1 MFPQKL
7 TFQELTFPQK
17 LIFLILYLYLKMS
30 SIGLSISSIGLSML
44 YEILVAESKYE
55 CRGVEYRSRLKSVY
69 NQMLRE
75 HENHHEPT
83 YKLTKQCFN
92 KYIEALG
99 DSVRVLDPT
108 EIQSTDLELCY
119 GIHQYVFPKIPE
131 FTLLD
136 FKFLDRWNK
145 FYNVLP
151 AQFKQTERR
160 IKRMNEKQK
169 TYQMIKRRY
178 IKDSDSSSES
188 DESNIKSNDPILIT
202 EHDFYTLESSVTV
215 TGPTASNGPEDSS
228 STNTKGANEDTS
240 TVGPSTVTKNT
251 TTKDIKDTEGITGK
265 DTKDSED
272 IGNKETT
279 GTVGASTV
287 TEEHINIDENMDI
300 IDSNIIIPILTNKE
314 VEINEESIVFGM
326 MDEEKLNDWVSTTS
340 FDNYLQLFKLIYHY
354 DNTLDYFNTEI
365 NFPVTVT
372 GPTATNSTEDSTTVR
387 DTSTNGGTIGAS
399 TVTEGKG
406 ANNTF
411 TNLGKG
417 ANSMGTKCTTTN
429 STNSSNSSNSKYDM
443 LDIND
448 FYKKSN
454 PKVLSGNFLHN
465 LDHFDPNSIYGN
477 YYLPNSSI
485 TVTGPTATTGIGPTT
500 STILPGPTAT
510 TVTTVTSTNN
520 ITKDPIGASTVT
532 EGKGANST
540 AMECTNTKDSKGVN
554 TKETPIGVD
563 DEEVVEDISID
574 GPSTVTEDT
583 VMEEIYRIK
592 SYSINFMEVN
602 TKYYY
607 NSRGLFEVHSNAYI
621 KEPFIS
627 RIMKGNIEQNTGLYQ
642 ELQLLLKRIFSL
654 KRKITGNCLICSG
667 WNLLHGIAL
676 TFCEFCED
684 KIYNSDPSILL
695 KIYEIRRYLVSTVYP
710 IVGYNYNT
718 TNLFINSE
726 LIKDW
731 EHQLKLQN
739 VSIQSLINVGS
750 TFPKASLH
758 DSRFL
763 PNPILLPFNICN
775 TINTFQFPK
784 INHNTITN
792 NRTMDSR
799 DIVDSS
805 RTVDS
810 RDSVDTVDSMN
821 TVDPVDIENDK
832 EMDIEY
838 IKSEITT
845 PNNYTSSNINNTHSI
860 HTTSIQ
866 STSSLSSTQSI
877 NSSTSST
884 SSTSTN
890 SNSMNMIGYNLM
902 DIINYRRNYRGKLL
916 NDFFEDIY
924 NNYHSKLISQ
934 RSNQLIN
941 HYNYIIKSGLLPSTP
956 NIILNSSFDGDNIST
971 VVPTTVTPGKGA
983 NSTAMECTKGN
994 SSSTEDSSV
1003 SGTVGASTVMENKNM
1018 KEYYDENVS
1027 YILSRLP
1034 LDNDL
1039 IKLSFYHRGIYL
1051 TKSNNLKTFNFIHIA
1066 KIFGFH
1072 FHNTNGVSN
1081 GTVDGNGTM
1090 GTVDTKG
1097 VNAKT
1102 NSINDDDEEI
1112 YNWHEILYRNINK
1125 ENYLINNQQLYNYNL
1140 IHSFINQTLNTDTMD
1155 NTLDTDMV
1163 IEDNTVVPGTSNTEE
1178 TGVGVPD
1185 TVMEDNTLD
1194 IDMVIEENSTTNGT
1208 MGKGDNTKGIEFTN
1222 TTKDTTNSTTKD
1234 ITGREP
1240 DPVTDD
1246 TVMKDIIEELYEK
1259 ELLQNMHTII
1269 LKNFINTRK
1278 LKIGYPTSLEMYIL
1292 NIPDSIMDCNMY
1304 DGIGKGFSYSLENI
1318 IYNLALLS
1326 SFIKIGTVN
1335 KRKKYYKSI

>member
-1 MFPQKL
+1 
-7 TFQELTFPQK
+7 
-17 LIFLILYLYLKMS
+17 MS
-30 SIGLSISSIGLSML
+30 SFGLSISSIGLSML

-215 TGPTASNGPEDSS
+215 TGPPD
-228 STNTKGANEDTS
+228 STNDSNSTKGANEDTS
-240 TVGPSTVTKNT
+240 TVVPSTVTKNT

-272 IGNKETT
+272 TNTKEAPFGA

-365 NFPVTVT
+365 NSSVTVT
-372 GPTATNSTEDSTTVR
+372 GPPNSNGPEVTSM
-387 DTSTNGGTIGAS
+387 DTSTKDPIGPS
-399 TVTEGKG
+399 TVTQGKG
-406 ANNTF
+406 ANFMVTECTPGKRATGTVGPSTVTPGKRANNTF
-411 TNLGKG
+411 STTPKG

-454 PKVLSGNFLHN
+454 PKVLSSNFIHN

-477 YYLPNSSI
+477 YYLPNSSV
-485 TVTGPTATTGIGPTT
+485 TVTGPTATT
-500 STILPGPTAT
+500 
-510 TVTTVTSTNN
+510 VTEVTSTNN
-520 ITKDPIGASTVT
+520 ITTTPTGASTVT

-563 DEEVVEDISID
+563 DDEVDEDTSID

-676 TFCEFCED
+676 TFCEYCED

-792 NRTMDSR
+792 RDILDSSR
-799 DIVDSS
+799 IVDSS

-810 RDSVDTVDSMN
+810 RDSVDTADSMN
-821 TVDPVDIENDK
+821 TEDPVDIENDK

-860 HTTSIQ
+860 HSTSVQ

-884 SSTSTN
+884 SSTST
-890 SNSMNMIGYNLM
+890 NSMNMIGYNLM

-956 NIILNSSFDGDNIST
+956 NVILNSNFDGENTST
-971 VVPTTVTPGKGA
+971 VVPSTVTPGKGA
-983 NSTAMECTKGN
+983 KDSTNSVDTNTKGN
-994 SSSTEDSSV
+994 SSNSEGV
-1003 SGTVGASTVMENKNM
+1003 GEGSGTVGASTVMENKNM

-1081 GTVDGNGTM
+1081 STVDGNGTM

-1097 VNAKT
+1097 VNTKST
-1102 NSINDDDEEI
+1102 DDEEI

-1163 IEDNTVVPGTSNTEE
+1163 IEDNTVIPGTSNTED
-1178 TGVGVPD
+1178 TTSGVSD

-1194 IDMVIEENSTTNGT
+1194 IDMDIEENSNTNGT
-1208 MGKGDNTKGIEFTN
+1208 MGKGANGTF
-1222 TTKDTTNSTTKD
+1222 DTTGKGANSTAMECTIKD

-1240 DPVTDD
+1240 APVTDD
-1246 TVMKDIIEELYEK
+1246 TVMKNIIEELYEK